1 MSGFTD
7 ADTGAIKAFFLEGA
21 LMVAVYGATA
31 FAIRSTMVSRCCCSK
46 RARST
51 ATPRWSPAEGGV

>member
-7 ADTGAIKAFFLEGA
+7 ADTGAVKAFFLEVM

-31 FAIRSTMVSRCCCSK
+31 FAIWWLV
-46 RARST
+46 
-51 ATPRWSPAEGGV
+51 